1 MRKLFLVSVFSL
13 FTGFVI
19 ASILLFKFGRTN
31 TLEAQA
37 KTYTEKEPALQL
49 EKSLLKNN
57 SFSELADKVIPG
69 VVNIRATK
77 KVKMP
82 HFFFFDDPFFK
93 EFFKDFFEFE
103 HPRQREY
110 ETDILGS
117 GFIFKR
123 KGKKYYIITNHH
135 VIRDVDKI
143 RIILWDR
150 REFGPDEVKIVG
162 KDKLSDV
169 AVLEVE
175 TENNLVA
182 LPLGNSD
189 EVKIGDWVI
198 AVGNPFG
205 LNGTVTFGVVS
216 AKHRSGIRLPG
227 GEIYQDFI
235 QTDAAINPGNS
246 GGPLINMKGEVIG
259 VNTAITSP
267 TSGNVGIGFAIPINI
282 AKNVAEQ
289 LIEKGVVKRGYL
301 GVRIQEVTPEIA
313 ERYKLEKP
321 MGALVVEVERGTPAE
336 RAKIEEGEIIVAVDG
351 EEVKDVEDLRLK
363 IGSHLPGDEVKIKLR
378 NKGGKE
384 REVKVKLAE
393 LEEEKI
399 TGKRERIEKEEEEYT
414 WLGIEAKTLDER
426 LKEEYGIE
434 DDEGV
439 VVIDVKMDSPAYEAG
454 IREGDL
460 IIKIEDMEIR
470 NYKDFLKAKEK
481 YDKQN
486 IILFTIIRDKIK
498 KIVAVGK

>member
-1 MRKLFLVSVFSL
+1 MRKFFLVSIISL
-13 FTGFVI
+13 FAGFII
-19 ASILLFKFGRTN
+19 ASVLLFKFGKVN
-31 TLEAQA
+31 SLEAEVKTTTQTRTISLPA
-37 KTYTEKEPALQL
+37 KNQTKDTPF
-49 EKSLLKNN
+49 
-57 SFSELADKVIPG
+57 SFSNLANRVIPG

-82 HFFFFDDPFFK
+82 SFHFFDDPFFK
-93 EFFKDFFEFE
+93 EFFKDFFKFE
-103 HPRQREY
+103 KPKQRQY

-123 KGKKYYIITNHH
+123 KGNKYYIMTNYH

-143 RIILWDR
+143 RIILWDK
-150 REFGPDEVKIVG
+150 REFNPDEVKIVG
-162 KDKLSDV
+162 KDKLSDI
-169 AVLEVE
+169 AVLEIE
-175 TENNLVA
+175 TKDELTV

-189 EVKIGDWVI
+189 EIEIGDWVI

-216 AKHRSGIRLPG
+216 AKHRSGIRLPS

-267 TSGNVGIGFAIPINI
+267 TMGNVGIGFAIPINI
-282 AKNVAEQ
+282 ARSVAEQ

-301 GVRIQEVTPEIA
+301 GVRIGEVSQAIA
-313 ERYKLEKP
+313 KRYKLKKP
-321 MGALVVEVERGTPAE
+321 MGALVIDVEKGTPADK
-336 RAKIEEGEIIVAVDG
+336 AKIKEGEIIIAVDG
-351 EEVKDVEDLRLK
+351 EPVKNVEDLRLK
-363 IGSHLPGDEVKIKLR
+363 IGSHMPGDKVKIRLR
-378 NKGGKE
+378 NKDGKE
-384 REVKVKLAE
+384 REVTVKLAE

-399 TGKRERIEKEEEEYT
+399 TGRIEEKKEKEYT
-414 WLGIEAKTLDER
+414 WLGMKVETLDER
-426 LKEEYGIE
+426 LRDEYGIE
-434 DDEGV
+434 EEEGV
-439 VVIDVKMDSPAYEAG
+439 VVTDVEMDSPAYESG

-460 IIKIEDMEIR
+460 IIKIEDLKI
-470 NYKDFLKAKEK
+470 KDYEDFVRAKKK

-486 IILFTIIRDKIK
+486 VILFTLIRNGIKMII
-498 KIVAVGK
+498 AVEK